1 MPELGI
7 RRKLLVRRMS
17 RSSGL
22 GNACSAVQGLSDG
35 ACCEPS
41 GTLIISGCG
50 TSRHAHHLGMR
61 DLPARSSSRVA
72 GPPGTLI
79 ISGCGTFRHAHHLGM
94 RDLPARS
101 SSRDAGP
108 PGTLIISGCGTSRH
122 AHHLGLP
129 ALTGESVRALER
141 GFWRVFSGPGIE
153 MGGESVRALERGF
166 WRGFSGPGIEMPGK
180 SPRRSSVAAGEVP
193 RGRESR
199 WLANLLGRSSTG
211 SDGPARGRE
220 SRCRRIS
227 SGVRARLLANT
238 LATACRAVRR
248 DLWARFIISG
258 CGTFRHAHHLGM
270 RDLPEYS
277 RCMGLP
283 PVFMS
288 GSRKC
293 LHDVASVG
301 RSVVV

>member
-50 TSRHAHHLGMR
+50 TSRHAHHLG
-61 DLPARSSSRVA
+61 
-72 GPPGTLI
+72 
-79 ISGCGTFRHAHHLGM
+79 
-94 RDLPARS
+94 
-101 SSRDAGP
+101 
-108 PGTLIISGCGTSRH
+108 
-122 AHHLGLP
+122 LP
-129 ALTGESVRALER
+129 ALT
-141 GFWRVFSGPGIE
+141 
-153 MGGESVRALERGF
+153 GESVRALERGF

-199 WLANLLGRSSTG
+199 WLANFLGRSSTG